1 MKQYIVKLTL
11 LITALVAF
19 STSHTNAQSQREMNS
34 KAAKDFEKV
43 DARLNAVYKKVLSDL
58 DTEGKK
64 KLQASQQAWIAYRD
78 AEAAFQ
84 ADNERGGSMAPSIYS
99 NTESELTEARIKELR
114 KPRL

>member
-1 MKQYIVKLTL
+1 MKQYIVSLTL

-19 STSHTNAQSQREMNS
+19 STSHTNAQSQSEMNR

-64 KLQASQQAWIAYRD
+64 KLQASQRAWIAYRN

-84 ADNERGGSMAPSIYS
+84 ADSSRGGSIAPSIYS
-99 NTESELTEARIKELR
+99 ITESELTEARIKELR
-114 KPRL
+114 KPSL